1 MAKETKSIQVV
12 QGRKAEGADKDKY
25 EKKEEV
31 TKVETSEAGG
41 RSLSYQHVICPHCG
55 TVRTIVYSDN
65 TYNSYTCATCGGTYI
80 A

>member
-1 MAKETKSIQVV
+1 MPKETKPIQVI

-31 TKVETSEAGG
+31 TKVESSEVGG

-65 TYNSYTCATCGGTYI
+65 TYNSYTCSNCGNNYV

>member
-1 MAKETKSIQVV
+1 MAKETKSIQVA

-31 TKVETSEAGG
+31 KKVESSEVGG
-41 RSLSYQHVICPHCG
+41 RNVSIQNVICPHCG
-55 TVRTIVYSDN
+55 TVRTIPWSDN
-65 TYNSYTCATCGGTYI
+65 TYNSYSCSNCGGTYI

>member
-12 QGRKAEGADKDKY
+12 QGRRAEAADKDKY

-31 TKVETSEAGG
+31 KKVESSEAGG
-41 RSLSYQHVICPHCG
+41 RSLSYQHVICPNCG

-65 TYNSYTCATCGGTYI
+65 TYNSYTCSNCGVTYI